1 MAFLIGCPNCGERNV
16 YEFQF
21 GGEQVVRPKPD
32 ATTPEWTKYFYVR
45 RNVAGDQREWW
56 YHKLGCRKWFVAL
69 RDTTT
74 NKVHETSWPH
84 EAFS

>member
-21 GGEQVVRPKPD
+21 GGEQVVRPEPD
-32 ATTPEWTKYFYVR
+32 ATTLEWTKYFYVR
-45 RNVAGDQREWW
+45 RNVAGDQLEWW

-69 RDTTT
+69 RDTVT
-74 NKVHETSWPH
+74 NKIHETSWPR
-84 EAFS
+84 EALS